1 MRRCSANGMLNT
13 VWSMWASYKLQTCTP
28 NSIVPSMTLNCS
40 LSNKNLFILMEEAKM
55 KTMVFEICPDDDYSR
70 QTKFVKYAVHCDAD
84 IDGLIIMLSEQ
95 GFHVTDVYD
104 EADFD

>member
-40 LSNKNLFILMEEAKM
+40 PSNKKKLFILLEETKM
-55 KTMVFEICPDDDYSR
+55 KTMVFEIYPDDDYTCPT
-70 QTKFVKYAVHCDAD
+70 QFV
-84 IDGLIIMLSEQ
+84 
-95 GFHVTDVYD
+95 
-104 EADFD
+104 